1 MVAEGKG
8 YLVREATIM
17 GADISEIVTIEP
29 KSKVSF
35 HQFDSPREGAIVNEL
50 IEGEEGL
57 QLRFYR
63 LLGLKNVEPDGPEE
77 QRAPMQVGKL

>member
-1 MVAEGKG
+1 
-8 YLVREATIM
+8 M

-63 LLGLKNVEPDGPEE
+63 LLGLRNVEPDGPEE